1 MSHEFLNSRSS
12 RVSSILGLGFEI
24 KFNPLNQTQM
34 SEKEIALLF
43 YLLFFWQWKCFIA
56 LQIKQGYCKRARE
69 RFFYSCDYRSIN
81 MNSPKT
87 QGENS
92 DYIQR
97 TLVLVSNPRDIGFA
111 WSCGRWKFK
120 TAAKHY
126 FSCRACLMSPHFGWF
141 LCCVQAGKSL
151 SWSMLY
157 SVPITPYLLRVFWG
171 HFDPHSILTRWFYN
185 FSHPPLTT
193 QVLCNFLFLNLL
205 QPSFLFNP

>member
-56 LQIKQGYCKRARE
+56 QQIKQRYCKRARE
-69 RFFYSCDYRSIN
+69 GFFYSCDYRSIN
-81 MNSPKT
+81 TDSPKT
-87 QGENS
+87 QAENS
-92 DYIQR
+92 NYIQR

-120 TAAKHY
+120 TDAKHY
-126 FSCRACLMSPHFGWF
+126 FSCRVCSWVLTW
-141 LCCVQAGKSL
+141 AGFFVVSKRVNHWVGQCYTQSQ
-151 SWSMLY
+151 
-157 SVPITPYLLRVFWG
+157 LLRIYWG
-171 HFDPHSILTRWFYN
+171 CFGVILTLIQFWRDGFIT
-185 FSHPPLTT
+185 SPIPPLTT
-193 QVLCNFLFLNLL
+193 SSIL
-205 QPSFLFNP
+205 QLSLSKSSPTFILI